1 MASCD
6 MTDAQMIGSRIR
18 AVRLQKNMSQA
29 DLAVKANL
37 SLPQISDIELGKSRM
52 MLTSFVRIA
61 EALQVSA
68 DSLLRPDVPEVKSI
82 YQNEFADVLNDC
94 TPAEIESILKIVKEL
109 KSTMHKK
116 EEY

>member
-29 DLAVKANL
+29 DLAAKANL

>member
-1 MASCD
+1 MTSCD

-29 DLAVKANL
+29 DLAARANL

>member
-1 MASCD
+1 

>member
-29 DLAVKANL
+29 DLAARANL